1 MSLKA
6 VATEIFRAGLE
17 SVLPSSL
24 IRNNLKVKT
33 GTLFI
38 GNHSLQLDKNVY
50 VVGFGK
56 AVLGMGRAVEEVLQ
70 GHVQKGILSVP
81 VNMHHSLLRSPFP
94 EARNMVLLPDS
105 KIVAKEG
112 AKNNLPDENAMATA
126 LEIEKFVGALK
137 KEDILIVLISG
148 GGSALLPAPVKEIS
162 LADKVKTIE
171 LLASNGSTIQELNTV
186 RKHLSTLKGG
196 KFASIA
202 NCNSII
208 ALILSDIIGDPLD
221 LIASGPTVN
230 DFSTFS
236 DCLQIFEEYSLNS
249 KVPRSVLEYLKSK
262 EIAEGQF
269 NSAAL
274 KMEQDFA
281 KVHNVII
288 GNNMIAVQNCQ
299 MLAEKLGFPC
309 LVLSTKLAGDV
320 KVVAKSIAG
329 ILYWLIYDKK
339 PLADFCFESDTVQQA
354 YHMFQCANKICL
366 LSAGETTVNVTGQ
379 GRGGR
384 NQELVLHTASLFEQL
399 KAKAGDSKS
408 NCKDNFCFLS
418 AGTDGQDGPT
428 PAAGSFFTE
437 RFHEKMEKEGKR
449 LDECL
454 YNNASYDFLKELDN
468 GSELFLTG
476 LTGTNVMDIQILLVE
491 KSLDSK

>member
-6 VATEIFRAGLE
+6 AATEIFRAGLE

-24 IRNNLKVKT
+24 IRNNLKVKNE
-33 GTLFI
+33 TLFT
-38 GNHSLQLDKNVY
+38 GNQSLQLNNNVY

-56 AVLGMGRAVEEVLQ
+56 AVLGMGRAVEEALQ

-94 EARNMVLLPDS
+94 AARNMVLLPDS
-105 KIVAKEG
+105 KLVAKEG
-112 AKNNLPDENAMATA
+112 AKNNLPDENAMETA
-126 LEIEKFVGALK
+126 LEIENFVGALQK
-137 KEDILIVLISG
+137 QDILIVLISG

-196 KFASIA
+196 KLASIA
-202 NCNSII
+202 NCNSVM

-236 DCLQIFEEYSLNS
+236 DCLQIFEKYFVKS

-262 EIAEGQF
+262 EIGEVQLT
-269 NSAAL
+269 S
-274 KMEQDFA
+274 KPKQDFT
-281 KVHNVII
+281 NVQNFII
-288 GNNMIAVQNCQ
+288 GNNTIAVQNCQ
-299 MLAEKLGFPC
+299 MLAEKMGFPS
-309 LVLSTKLAGDV
+309 LVLSTELAGDV

-329 ILYWLIYDKK
+329 ILYWLIYSEK
-339 PLADFCFESDTVQQA
+339 PVVDFCFESETVKEVC
-354 YHMFQCANKICL
+354 HIFQSENRICL
-366 LSAGETTVNVTGQ
+366 LSGGETTVRVTGS
-379 GRGGR
+379 GKGGR
-384 NQELVLHTASLFEQL
+384 NQELVLHTASFFKQL
-399 KAKAGDSKS
+399 KKEMGDSCS
-408 NCKDNFCFLS
+408 NYEANFCFLS

-428 PAAGSFFTE
+428 PAAGAFFTE
-437 RFHEKMEKEGKR
+437 SFHDKVEKEGKR

-454 YNNASYDFLKELDN
+454 YNNASYDFLKELNN

-476 LTGTNVMDIQILLVE
+476 LTGTNVMDIQILLIE
-491 KSLDSK
+491 KSLNNK